1 MSLYLTLLFFCLMI
15 RRPPRSTRT
24 DTLFPD
30 TTLFRSI
37 GARWAASRLT
47 AGEGEFLGLPRPEAD
62 HRLLEGRAIVE
73 QAIGR
78 AVDGF
83 VAPAWLYGDASLAEL
98 AAQDFGMVEDH
109 FRDRKSVVEG
119 KGWVVRVSLGGSRFI
134 KKKKNQSS
142 TK

>member
-83 VAPAWLYGDASLAEL
+83 VAPAWLYGDASLAAL

-109 FRDRKSVVEG
+109 LDRKSVVWG
-119 KGWVVRVSLGGSRFI
+119 KGVSVSVSLGGRGFN
-134 KKKKNQSS
+134 KK
-142 TK
+142 

>member
-83 VAPAWLYGDASLAEL
+83 VAPAWLYRSEEHTSELQSLMRISYAVFCL
-98 AAQDFGMVEDH
+98 
-109 FRDRKSVVEG
+109 
-119 KGWVVRVSLGGSRFI
+119 
-134 KKKKNQSS
+134 KK
-142 TK
+142 TKHKQ